1 MSLLKL
7 SNNHKV
13 DFDPIQ
19 KSVAK
24 VENFKNL
31 NLIQSAYLFGSGA
44 TNTMT
49 ADSDLDLLLVFKN
62 EDELKIAKTEIIHS
76 TQTIAID
83 WIFKL
88 ADEFEVRKNMGG
100 VCFEAFHYGKK
111 MK

>member
-1 MSLLKL
+1 MLKL

-19 KSVAK
+19 KSVTI
-24 VENFKNL
+24 VENFENL

-62 EDELKIAKTEIIHS
+62 EDELKIARTEIIHS
-76 TQTIAID
+76 IQTIAID
-83 WIFKL
+83 WIFKTEI
-88 ADEFEVRKNMGG
+88 DFEKEKNFGG
-100 VCFEAFHYGKK
+100 VSYEAYHFGKK
-111 MK
+111 IK